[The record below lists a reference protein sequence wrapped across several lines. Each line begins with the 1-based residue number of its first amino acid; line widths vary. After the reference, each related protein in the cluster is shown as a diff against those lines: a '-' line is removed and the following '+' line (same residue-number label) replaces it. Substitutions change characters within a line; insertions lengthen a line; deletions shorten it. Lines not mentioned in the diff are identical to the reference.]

1 MHVKNKKTKTYIYM
15 NRKARESVK
24 NVFTVL
30 NRKKVFIPLFL
41 SFAAMAL
48 IIYFDKSFT
57 LSNFLLFKEMSLKG
71 LFASIAALI
80 VRDFLYVL
88 RIRLLVNKNLRWSS
102 CFIII
107 MLWEF
112 SSAVTPSA
120 VGGGFVAVFLF
131 LHEGISFGEAMAY
144 VLLSAIFDNYF
155 FILGVPLSYLGLSA
169 HSSILTN
176 QWLNSMFWLSYG
188 LICFY
193 ASLMTFFLFFKPE
206 LFKALMCKIT
216 SLKFLKKFHEKAI
229 EQGDNLI
236 SSSHI
241 LKQHSLGFWMVILLI
256 TLVTWF
262 SRYIILNFI
271 ISGFVDMSFREHI
284 VILCKHL
291 VMWITMLISPSPGG
305 SGFVEYCFNNLYKDV
320 LGNYTIIIVLV
331 WRFLTF
337 YIYIF
342 SFLFILPSWLRSFKK
357 NKKKELPHV

>member
-1 MHVKNKKTKTYIYM
+1 MDSK
-15 NRKARESVK
+15 
-24 NVFTVL
+24 
-30 NRKKVFIPLFL
+30 KKVFSILNSKKVVVPILLSIVTVMLIMCVDKTFTLKNLMLFREM
-41 SFAAMAL
+41 SFSGLLASIGAL
-48 IIYFDKSFT
+48 I
-57 LSNFLLFKEMSLKG
+57 L
-71 LFASIAALI
+71 
-80 VRDFLYVL
+80 RDFLYVL
-88 RIRLLVNKNLRWSS
+88 RIRLLVNKKLRWSS

-131 LHEGISFGEAMAY
+131 LHEGIQLGEAMAY

-155 FILGVPLSYLGLSA
+155 FIIGVPLSYLGLPN

-176 QWLNSMFWLSYG
+176 PWLNTMFWFSYA
-188 LICFY
+188 LILLY
-193 ASLMTFFLFFKPE
+193 ASLMTFFLFIKPE

-216 SLKFLKKFHEKAI
+216 SFKFLKRFHGRAI
-229 EQGDNLI
+229 EQGENLI
-236 SSSHI
+236 SSSRV
-241 LKQHSLGFWMVILLI
+241 LRQHNCFFWVCILLI

-262 SRYIILNFI
+262 SRYVILNFI
-271 ISGFVDMSFREHI
+271 ISGFVDMSLGEHV

-305 SGFVEYCFNNLYKDV
+305 SGLIEYCFNNLYKDD

-342 SFLFILPSWLRSFKK
+342 AGLCIIPSWLRSFKK
-357 NKKKELPHV
+357 NKKRDLSHV